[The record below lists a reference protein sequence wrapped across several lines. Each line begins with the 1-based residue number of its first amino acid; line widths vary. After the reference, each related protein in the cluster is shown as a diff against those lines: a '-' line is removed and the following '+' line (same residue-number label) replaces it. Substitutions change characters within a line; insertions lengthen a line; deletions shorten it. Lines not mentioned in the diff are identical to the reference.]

1 MRPEPMVRT
10 TSAVALA
17 LLTALP
23 ALGLAQE
30 KTRFASLQD
39 ALRAGG
45 ALAGGSG
52 PRNVEW
58 IEGGRRFSFTIA
70 TQGGGEEIRAHDPG
84 TGRGT
89 LLFTARGGTFPGIDQ
104 PFEYRSFQWSED
116 SRHLVFQTRFRP
128 LDRNSGP

>member
-70 TQGGGEEIRAHDPG
+70 TQGGREEIRAHDPS
-84 TGRGT
+84 TGRDT
-89 LLFTARGGTFPGIDQ
+89 LLFTASGVTFPGGNE
-104 PFEYRSFQWSED
+104 PFDYRSFPWAGGA
-116 SRHLVFQTRFRP
+116 RHPGV
-128 LDRNSGP
+128 